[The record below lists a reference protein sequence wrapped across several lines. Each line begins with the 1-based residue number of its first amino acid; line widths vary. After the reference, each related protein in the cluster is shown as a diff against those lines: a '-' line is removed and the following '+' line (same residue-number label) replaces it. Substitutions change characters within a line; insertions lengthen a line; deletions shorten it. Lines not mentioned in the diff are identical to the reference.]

1 MAAQIL
7 SDPTAQQSVMNSLF
21 AAFAGFTAFGVGI
34 VAVLANGGAVEKMAN
49 RLAIR
54 ARQEYPRAEW
64 CRRLDPIMIMSL
76 TALVC
81 LVVLGSGAGLL
92 LTFLWLHAAGSAG
105 WGWAYGVSVDLFEC
119 EIASMTL
126 VTFVAVIAAAVT
138 SVTKARRATPNQ
150 AVRARGQ
157 QGDKLPGA
165 SLPARLAEAD
175 RPSRRESRRPAATT
189 RVLVGERVTHSAAN
203 GKSPAQAARPRSRTY
218 AESGCAIGQ
227 AGPLADC
234 SASAADDR
242 RPRHC
247 AA

>member
-21 AAFAGFTAFGVGI
+21 TAFAGFTAFGAGI
-34 VAVLANGGAVEKMAN
+34 VAVLASGGAVQKMAD
-49 RLAIR
+49 RLASR
-54 ARQEYPRAEW
+54 AQQEYPRAAW
-64 CRRLDPIMIMSL
+64 CRRLDPIMIVSL

-92 LTFLWLHAAGSAG
+92 LSFLWLHAAGSGG

-150 AVRARGQ
+150 PVTARGQ

-165 SLPARLAEAD
+165 SLPARLA
-175 RPSRRESRRPAATT
+175 
-189 RVLVGERVTHSAAN
+189 GERISHAAPS
-203 GKSPAQAARPRSRTY
+203 GKSPVQGARTRTRNT
-218 AESGCAIGQ
+218 AEPGCAIGQ
-227 AGPLADC
+227 TRPLTEC
-234 SASAADDR
+234 SAPARDAR
-242 RPRHC
+242 RPRHS